1 MSLPM
6 AIVDFIPVIL
16 FLMAAMTLLHDLYHM
31 MSKGAFAL
39 LAAGLIVISVAGFY
53 KATWKL
59 LYALNICDF
68 AALNTSFFPMQATG
82 FMLGGIGMLA
92 LLFFPQKKGAYVAAA
107 PAVFNGTMI
116 FVVFTILGT
125 CSIWGGLAAIAAK
138 MKKNN
143 IVILLLVS
151 LFCMLG
157 MGYLSSKDFSNPLM
171 NWIGEGVNLLGMVLF
186 FSSVRLLHQAGLAAF
201 EYK

>member
-16 FLMAAMTLLHDLYHM
+16 FLMAAMTLLHDLYHL

-39 LAAGLIVISVAGFY
+39 LSAGLIIISVAGFF

-68 AALNTSFFPMQATG
+68 AALNSAFFPMQSTG
-82 FMLGGIGMLA
+82 FLLGGLGMIA
-92 LLFFPQKKGAYVAAA
+92 LMFFRQKSTAYVAAA
-107 PAVFNGTMI
+107 PAVFKGTMI
-116 FVVFTILGT
+116 FVACTVLGT
-125 CSIWGGLAAIAAK
+125 LGIWGSLSAIAKK

-143 IVILLLVS
+143 VMVIFIVSFV
-151 LFCMLG
+151 CMLA
-157 MGYLSSKDFSNPLM
+157 MGYLSSKDFSSPLM
-171 NWIGEGVNLLGMVLF
+171 NWIGEGVNV
-186 FSSVRLLHQAGLAAF
+186 AGLSLF
-201 EYK
+201 LIGVRSLHDSGLETLTL